1 MRASRSVAVMTDV
14 DIDAIM
20 NPPARVQSMR
30 RAVEGLQDGLE
41 PLIDLY
47 RPYVDGQDNL
57 PKDGRFLLV
66 GNHTQFGIEVILIP
80 HYVRRAI
87 GTRVRP
93 LAERGI
99 GQMRGAAGDLVA
111 AYGAVVGAPETTR
124 ELMRHNESILVF
136 PGGGREIAKFKGEE
150 NTLRWD
156 GRSGFARV
164 SVANDYPIVPV
175 ALVGADAVYRSLIT
189 REGRLG
195 RLSQRLSEKLSGR
208 RDMALPLLHG
218 IGPTLIPRPQRM
230 YLRFGTPIDT
240 GKPARASEQKWVATI
255 KQRTQEALEQAIAD
269 LLVIRADDPYREL
282 NPLAWRAA
290 TQPPIPL
297 SREIDSDA

>member
-1 MRASRSVAVMTDV
+1 MTADV
-14 DIDAIM
+14 NIDAIM
-20 NPPARVQSMR
+20 NPPARVQTLR
-30 RAVEGLQDGLE
+30 RAVDTLHDGLG
-41 PLIDLY
+41 PLFDVY
-47 RPYVDGQDNL
+47 RPYVDGLHNL
-57 PKDGRFLLV
+57 PQDGRFLLV

-99 GQMRGAAGDLVA
+99 GQMRGAASDLVA
-111 AYGAVVGAPETTR
+111 AYGAVVGAPETAR
-124 ELMRHNESILVF
+124 ELMRHAESILVF

-150 NTLRWD
+150 NTLRWE

-164 SVANDYPIVPV
+164 SVENDYPIVPV
-175 ALVGADAVYRSLIT
+175 ALVGADEVYRSLIT
-189 REGRLG
+189 REGWLG
-195 RLSQRLSEKLSGR
+195 RLSQSFTEKLSGR

-218 IGPTLIPRPQRM
+218 VGPTLIPRPQRM
-230 YLRFGTPIDT
+230 YLRFGTPIGT
-240 GKPARASEQKWVATI
+240 SKPARVSEQAWVATV
-255 KQRTQEALEQAIAD
+255 KERTQESLEQAIAD

-290 TQPPIPL
+290 TQPPVAL
-297 SREIDSDA
+297 SRTTDSGA

>member
-1 MRASRSVAVMTDV
+1 MTTDV

-20 NPPARVQSMR
+20 KPTPRVETMR
-30 RAVEGLQDGLE
+30 RAVDTIQDGLG
-41 PLIDLY
+41 PLLDLY
-47 RPYVDGQDNL
+47 RPYVDGLDNL
-57 PKDGRFLLV
+57 PQDGRFLLV

-87 GTRVRP
+87 GNRVRP

-99 GQMRGAAGDLVA
+99 GQMRGAASDLVA
-111 AYGAVVGAPETTR
+111 AYGAVVGTPETAR

-150 NTLRWD
+150 NTLRWE

-164 SVANDYPIVPV
+164 SVENDYPIVPV
-175 ALVGADAVYRSLIT
+175 ALVGADEVYRSLIT
-189 REGRLG
+189 REGWWG
-195 RLSQRLSEKLSGR
+195 RLSQSLTEKLSGR

-218 IGPTLIPRPQRM
+218 VGPTLIPRPQRM
-230 YLRFGTPIDT
+230 YLRFGTPIGT
-240 GKPARASEQKWVATI
+240 GKPPRVSEQTWVATV
-255 KQRTQEALEQAIAD
+255 KGRTQESLEQAIAD

-290 TQPPIPL
+290 TQPPVAL
-297 SREIDSDA
+297 SRKIDSGA